1 MTRRQ
6 ALLLALLGGALASGT
21 GLVQRPARAGGEAT
35 ERIADPARRV
45 RVEAADRREH
55 RESAV
60 FHGLTRAADRTAVAF
75 TIPGRIVAREVDVGD
90 RVNKGQVLARLDRK
104 PLRIAKSAAEAEL
117 RRLDEQLAQQTRDE
131 TRAQGLFDDGAAT
144 AAQLEK
150 AKSGAETLRAG
161 KAAAQAQLAERG
173 RQLSEAV
180 LRAPFDANVTAAF
193 VDAGQ
198 VISPGSPVLQL
209 SGQDH
214 NEVELAVP
222 GRIADRLQPGIEVDV
237 RYSDDAWEPV
247 QGKVERVSLASQGA
261 GALFAVVIS
270 LDEDDPAPV
279 GLPVVVELP
288 VAVHERVSVP
298 VAALVDPSGQATH
311 VWVAQD
317 GVVDKRPVRLA
328 GMVGGR
334 VLLESGVEPKES
346 VVVSGLAHLLPG
358 DRVEIDAEE
367 AN

>member
-6 ALLLALLGGALASGT
+6 ALLLALAGGVLVSAA
-21 GLVQRPARAGGEAT
+21 GLVQRPAQADAEASQ
-35 ERIADPARRV
+35 ADADIARRV

-55 RESAV
+55 QETAV

-75 TIPGRIVAREVDVGD
+75 TIPGRVVAREVDVGD
-90 RVNKGQVLARLDRK
+90 RVEKGQVLARLDRK
-104 PLRIAKSAAEAEL
+104 PLRIAKNAAEAEL
-117 RRLDEQLAQQTRDE
+117 RRLDEQLAQQRRDE
-131 TRAQGLFDDGAAT
+131 ARAQGLFDDGAAT

-198 VISPGSPVLQL
+198 VVSPGSPVFQL
-209 SGQDH
+209 SGQDR

-222 GRIADRLQPGIEVDV
+222 GRIADRLRAGTEVEV
-237 RYSDDAWEPV
+237 RYSDDAWDPV
-247 QGKVERVSLASQGA
+247 QGTVERVSLASQGA

-270 LDEDDPAPV
+270 LDEADPAPV

-298 VAALVDPSGQATH
+298 VAALVDPSGQDTH
-311 VWVAQD
+311 VWVARD
-317 GVVDKRPVRLA
+317 GVVDKRPVQLA

-334 VLLESGVEPKES
+334 VLLEGGVEPKES

-358 DRVEIDAEE
+358 DRVEVDAGEE
-367 AN
+367 N